1 MNEMEI
7 CGNCKYFRRGE
18 TVANKGFTQGAD
30 LSRVASMTFGMSR
43 CELTGRAVKRTDPAC
58 TSFRRG

>member
-7 CGNCKYFRRGE
+7 CGNCKHFKKGE
-18 TVANKGFTQGAD
+18 TVANKGFTQSAD
-30 LSRVASMTFGMSR
+30 LSRVTSVTLGMSH
-43 CELTGRAVKRTDPAC
+43 CELTGRNVKRTDPAC